1 LVRVKLT
8 YMALA
13 FALWGAEA
21 NAYCRQALLLALDV
35 SSSVDSEEYAL
46 QRDGLAQALLSPG
59 VKAALFTAPGDVALA
74 VYEWSGRYQQA
85 VVMDWVLLRD
95 EATLRQAVAR
105 MLRRPRSH
113 NQFPTAIGYALGFG
127 AGLLRD
133 APRCDRD
140 TLDMSGDGIS
150 NDGFSP
156 ALAYGAFEFG
166 DTVVNGLVIGDAPDV
181 LRYYGNEVIRSAGA
195 FVETA
200 RDYTDYE
207 AAMTRKLIREI
218 SVGVIG
224 AAPRTRQSG
233 SGGG

>member
-1 LVRVKLT
+1 
-8 YMALA
+8 MALA

-21 NAYCRQALLLALDV
+21 NAWCRQALLLALDV
-35 SSSVDSEEYAL
+35 SSSVDREEYVL
-46 QRDGLAQALLSPG
+46 QRDGLARALLSPG
-59 VKAALFTAPGDVALA
+59 VKAALFTPPGDVALA

-85 VVMDWVLLRD
+85 VVLDWVLLRD

-127 AGLLRD
+127 AGLLRE
-133 APRCDRD
+133 APRCDRS

-166 DTVVNGLVIGDAPDV
+166 DTVVNGLVIGNAPDV
-181 LRYYGNEVIRSAGA
+181 VHYYASEVIRNTGA

-200 RDYTDYE
+200 RRYVDFE

-218 SVGVIG
+218 GVGVIG
-224 AAPRTRQSG
+224 AAQGTGQSK
-233 SGGG
+233 SGGR